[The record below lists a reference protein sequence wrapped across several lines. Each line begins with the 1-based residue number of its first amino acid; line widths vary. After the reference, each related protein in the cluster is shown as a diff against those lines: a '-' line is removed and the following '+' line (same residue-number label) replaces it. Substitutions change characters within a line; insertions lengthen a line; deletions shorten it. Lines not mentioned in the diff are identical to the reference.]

1 VCTTYDRMIAEY
13 KLFSFIAIFFFV
25 VVFIQSSFGA
35 LTKEDLE
42 EIRAIVREEIE
53 IRMRGIDKQFEQI
66 DKRFEQ
72 IDRRFEQIDRRFEQI
87 MNFMWIL
94 VVIFVGITS
103 ATIGFAL
110 WDRRTMVRPF
120 EEKVKEIER
129 SRAMNEDNINR
140 LIQTLREIAKKDV
153 EVADALKKFNLL

>member
-1 VCTTYDRMIAEY
+1 MIAEH

-25 VVFIQSSFGA
+25 VVFIQSSFAA

-72 IDRRFEQIDRRFEQI
+72 IDRRFEQI

-103 ATIGFAL
+103 TTIGFAL

-129 SRAMNEDNINR
+129 SRTMNEDNINR

>member
-1 VCTTYDRMIAEY
+1 MCTTHDRMIAEH

-25 VVFIQSSFGA
+25 VVFIQSSFAA

-72 IDRRFEQIDRRFEQI
+72 IDRRFEQI

-103 ATIGFAL
+103 TTIGFAL

-129 SRAMNEDNINR
+129 SRTMNEDNINR

>member
-1 VCTTYDRMIAEY
+1 MIAEH
-13 KLFSFIAIFFFV
+13 KLFSFTAIFFFV
-25 VVFIQSSFGA
+25 VVFIQSSFAA

-72 IDRRFEQIDRRFEQI
+72 VDKRFEQVDKRFEQIDKRFEQI

-103 ATIGFAL
+103 TTIGFAL